1 MCKDQRSHR
10 VVKLILDLLLKADQV
25 VMNRRN
31 KILRSNKS
39 SNRYIVLRFMLLRK
53 FDPPPTP
60 TPWHGKA
67 FGALQMEN
75 EWSSAEE

>member
-1 MCKDQRSHR
+1 MCKVQRSYR
-10 VVKLILDLLLKADQV
+10 VVKLILDLLLKAEV
-25 VMNRRN
+25 VMNQRN

-53 FDPPPTP
+53 FDPPTP

>member
-1 MCKDQRSHR
+1 MYEDQSSHC
-10 VVKLILDLLLKADQV
+10 VAKLILELLLKAAV
-25 VMNRRN
+25 IMNRGNR
-31 KILRSNKS
+31 ILRSNKS

-53 FDPPPTP
+53 FDPATP

-75 EWSSAEE
+75 EWRSEE